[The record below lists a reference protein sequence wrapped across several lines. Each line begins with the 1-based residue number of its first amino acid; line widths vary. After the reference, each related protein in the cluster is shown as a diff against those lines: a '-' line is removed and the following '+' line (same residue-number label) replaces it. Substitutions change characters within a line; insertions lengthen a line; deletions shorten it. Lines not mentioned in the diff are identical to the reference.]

1 MNIDISTETVFFSND
16 QEEINVIKKIFSSF
30 KVKRDQDLT
39 WNWFNVK
46 ENKQEFYDMLSDLW
60 VARLTAL
67 TGNVKLFEE
76 HILKNPL
83 LEYKIKNSSEQ
94 VAKLSV
100 IVLTALMNINI
111 KKHNKDL
118 SNKIFRSMLMD
129 LKIKIAKKIKYD
141 FKYNENVKIPFV
153 Y

>member
-1 MNIDISTETVFFSND
+1 MNIDINTETVFFSND

-30 KVKRDQDLT
+30 KVKRDQVLT
-39 WNWFNVK
+39 WNWFSVK

-76 HILKNPL
+76 HILKNPQ

-100 IVLTALMNINI
+100 IVLTALMNVNI